1 MAWTKVSEP
10 SSSWT
15 AEQGAPRVFSPNVF
29 SHAFLNGKRVF
40 SMGSPAG
47 IWDADRAPTSTW
59 TLDAS

>member
-1 MAWTKVSEP
+1 MVWTKISGQ

-15 AEQGAPRVFSPNVF
+15 EEQSAPRVFSPNVF

-40 SMGSPAG
+40 SVGLPAG
-47 IWDADRAPTSTW
+47 IWDAEPAPTSTW